1 MKPIFAPMKRTL
13 PQAVRRGRVLSAL
26 GAGLLFAGGCISVP
40 IPQAE
45 KDPTRYYVLGGGGAP
60 VAALPADAPAVHLR
74 PVEVASYLRAKP
86 VVVRRG
92 DHEIEFREFA
102 RWGEPL
108 DVGVG
113 RVLREELA
121 ARGVR
126 AGAAAGGRALAVRV
140 LACEGAADGTV
151 IFRAVWELTGNGA
164 AGDAKAGPAAPVGG
178 DFRATGL
185 RWDGKAEASLAAQLS
200 AAVTALAQE
209 IADAAK
215 RP

>member
-1 MKPIFAPMKRTL
+1 MKRTH
-13 PQAVRRGRVLSAL
+13 PQAFGRGWSWFAL
-26 GAGLLFAGGCISVP
+26 AAGLSLAGGCISVP
-40 IPQAE
+40 IPPAE

-60 VAALPADAPAVHLR
+60 MVALAADAPAVHLR

-102 RWGEPL
+102 RWGESL
-108 DVGVG
+108 DLGVG

-126 AGAAAGGRALAVRV
+126 AGAAASGRALTVRV
-140 LACEGAADGTV
+140 LACEGAADGAV
-151 IFRAVWELTGNGA
+151 IFRAVWELTRNGA
-164 AGDAKAGPAAPVGG
+164 ADDEKAGQAAPIGG